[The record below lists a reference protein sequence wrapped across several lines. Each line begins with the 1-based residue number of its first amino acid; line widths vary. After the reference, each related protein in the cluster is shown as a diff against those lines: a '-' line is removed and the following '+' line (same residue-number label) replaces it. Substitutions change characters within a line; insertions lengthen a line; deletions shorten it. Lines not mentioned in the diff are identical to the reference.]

1 MCYTSNLIEPK
12 AHNTIHVNIKKEKE
26 KKKKKKKIQFQITFG
41 NVIVFL
47 SNSTILIFK
56 NIYL

>member
-26 KKKKKKKIQFQITFG
+26 KEKKKKRQFQLTFG
-41 NVIVFL
+41 SVIVFL